1 MHKENTEDFKAR
13 WKGSHAVVEMVAM
26 MLLRRGFWVQIL
38 PQELTPS
45 FEERHKYSDS
55 GDLKIF
61 GFGEELIC
69 EVKGS
74 GYEFKDGKH
83 PYDTA
88 FICNQWSFD
97 KADPKPSYYF
107 IVDKA
112 RENVAIF
119 NVRKHASEMQ
129 LVQVTDKK
137 RPKHETYY
145 AYAVNSKLFN
155 YRKLS

>member
-1 MHKENTEDFKAR
+1 MHKENTEDFRTR

-26 MLLRRGFWVQIL
+26 MLLRQGLWVQIL
-38 PQELTPS
+38 PQKLTPS
-45 FEERHKYSDS
+45 FEERHKYSDN

-61 GFGEELIC
+61 AENQELIC

-83 PYDTA
+83 PYETA
-88 FICNQWSFD
+88 FICNKWSFD
-97 KADPKPSYYF
+97 KADPKPSYYL

-112 RENVAIF
+112 RENVAVF
-119 NVRKHASEMQ
+119 DVRKHFAEMQ
-129 LVQVTDKK
+129 LVEVTDKK
-137 RPKHETYY
+137 RPKHETYQ
-145 AYAVNSKLFN
+145 AYAVNSSLFS

>member
-1 MHKENTEDFKAR
+1 MHKENTDDFRTR

-26 MLLRRGFWVQIL
+26 MLLRQGLWVQIL
-38 PQELTPS
+38 PQKLTPS
-45 FEERHKYSDS
+45 FEERHKYSDN

-61 GFGEELIC
+61 AENQELIC

-83 PYDTA
+83 PYETA
-88 FICNQWSFD
+88 FICNKWSFD
-97 KADPKPSYYF
+97 KADPKPSYYL

-112 RENVAIF
+112 RENVAVF
-119 NVRKHASEMQ
+119 DVRKHFAEMQ
-129 LVQVTDKK
+129 LVEVTDKK
-137 RPKHETYY
+137 RPKHETYQ
-145 AYAVNSKLFN
+145 AYAVNSSLFS

>member
-1 MHKENTEDFKAR
+1 MHEENTEDFRAR

-26 MLLRRGFWVQIL
+26 MLLRQGLWVQIL
-38 PQELTPS
+38 PQKLTPS
-45 FEERHKYSDS
+45 FEERHKYSDN

-61 GFGEELIC
+61 AENQELIC

-83 PYDTA
+83 PYETA
-88 FICNQWSFD
+88 FICNKWSFD
-97 KADPKPSYYF
+97 KADPKPSYYL

-112 RENVAIF
+112 RENVAVF
-119 NVRKHASEMQ
+119 DVRKHFAEMQ
-129 LVQVTDKK
+129 LVEVTDKK
-137 RPKHETYY
+137 RPKHETYQ
-145 AYAVNSKLFN
+145 AYAVNSSLFS